1 MGGNIF
7 KIKAI
12 LISLFLIIPGI
23 KYSYCEELKT
33 IAVLDLKAQ
42 NVLPSDSAI
51 VSDFLRTSLV
61 QGGYFRVI
69 DRTNMERILSEH
81 SFQMTGCTDQ
91 SCAIEIGKLLNAEYM
106 AIGSYSK
113 IEGTLFI
120 TVNVVSVETAQIVM
134 SERKQFKKIGNV
146 EKIVNGFANK
156 IAKDI
161 YKEKIYE
168 FTKLL
173 EFKNSIRA
181 NFGYLA
187 FSGKAKDIE
196 TGSYAYNLSYR
207 RPGILLFEYPQLY
220 TEVEAGY
227 FLLEKSRV
235 DSKIDFYTATLN
247 LQYYPDI
254 SFPVDL
260 YIKLGGGSSYG
271 RSSIKYDALQPKKT
285 ETSIDPLVVGG
296 IGFDTSRHYR
306 IGFQFEVLYNYIFMK
321 SSAVNGIKFNAG
333 LSYNW

>member
-1 MGGNIF
+1 M
-7 KIKAI
+7 
-12 LISLFLIIPGI
+12 
-23 KYSYCEELKT
+23 
-33 IAVLDLKAQ
+33 LDFRAQ
-42 NVLPSDSAI
+42 NVSGSDSAI

-134 SERKQFKKIGNV
+134 SERKQFKKITNI

-161 YKEKIYE
+161 YKEKIYD

-173 EFKNSIRA
+173 EFKNSIRG
-181 NFGYLA
+181 NFGYFL
-187 FSGKAKDIE
+187 FSGDVKDINSG
-196 TGSYAYNLSYR
+196 TLNYNLSYR
-207 RPGILLFEYPQLY
+207 KTGFLFFDFPQFY
-220 TEVEAGY
+220 TEIETSY
-227 FLLEKSRV
+227 FLLERTKNKIAGMEHS
-235 DSKIDFYTATLN
+235 IDFYTATLN
-247 LQYYPDI
+247 AQYYPNI
-254 SFPVDL
+254 SFPIDL
-260 YIKLGGGSSYG
+260 YAKAGCGLSYS
-271 RSSIKYDALQPKKT
+271 RSTTKSTVLNST
-285 ETSIDPLVVGG
+285 LNETSFDPIVIGG

-306 IGFQFEVLYNYIFMK
+306 FGIQIDILYNHIFMK
-321 SSAVNGIKFNAG
+321 SSDLSGFKFNGG